1 MEQSLPVRAFFGK
14 VKPKRKTIKVTK
26 KAAVSVAA
34 PAAAAIRQIAKQ
46 AVKSQ
51 AETKFVTRLVE
62 QNVQHNSQIS
72 AGDFQ
77 QLLPLVQQGTD
88 DWQRIG
94 DSIRPTSL
102 VVRGILSADNTYT
115 TTNRVLMVRVVIVSA
130 KATKNLTATT
140 SLWTNYANSL
150 LKPNLD
156 SGTQVV
162 PFVGNTEELLYPINT
177 DEFIVHMDKVFKIA
191 PCSNDAGE
199 EENPASTRMW
209 KKTIK
214 LPKKLTYDTGI
225 NSPNN
230 FCPFMGIGYVY
241 ADGTGPDVLTT
252 KIISNVTSKL
262 TYKDT

>member
-14 VKPKRKTIKVTK
+14 AKPKRKTITVTK
-26 KAAVSVAA
+26 KVAVAA

-46 AVKSQ
+46 AVKQQ

-62 QNVQHNSQIS
+62 DNVQHNSQIS

-77 QLLPLVQQGTD
+77 QILPLVQQGTQ

-94 DSIRPTSL
+94 DTIRPTSL
-102 VVRGILSADNTYT
+102 VVRGMLAPDATYANT
-115 TTNRVLMVRVVIVSA
+115 NQVLMVRVVIISA

-140 SLWTNYANSL
+140 SLWTNYANTL
-150 LKPNLD
+150 LRPNLD

-162 PFVGNTEELLYPINT
+162 PFVGNQPELLYPINS

-191 PCSNDAGE
+191 PASSDNSE

-214 LPKKLTYDTGI
+214 LPKKLTYDVGI
-225 NSPNN
+225 DSPNN

-252 KIISNVTSKL
+252 KIVSTVTSRL
-262 TYKDT
+262 AYKDT

>member
-1 MEQSLPVRAFFGK
+1 MDQSIPVRAFFGGK
-14 VKPKRKTIKVTK
+14 KPKRKIIKVTK
-26 KAAVSVAA
+26 AVSAPVAKA
-34 PAAAAIRQIAKQ
+34 VRKIAKA

-62 QNVQHNSQIS
+62 DNVQHNSQIS

-77 QLLPLVQQGTD
+77 QLVPLITQGTD

-102 VVRGILSADNTYT
+102 VVRGLLSADNTYT
-115 TTNRVLMVRVVIVSA
+115 TTNRVMLVRVVIVSA

-140 SLWTNYANSL
+140 SLWTNYANTL
-150 LKPNLD
+150 LQPNLD

-162 PFVGNTEELLYPINT
+162 PFVGNQPELLYPVNR
-177 DEFIVHMDKVFKIA
+177 DQFIVHMDKVFKIS

-209 KKTIK
+209 MKKIK
-214 LPKKLTYDTGI
+214 LPKKFTYDTGI
-225 NSPNN
+225 DSPNN

-252 KIISNVTSKL
+252 KIISTVTSRL